1 MVGGNAFAT
10 HYYDSWEGE
19 NGLTYYLDSETWT
32 AEVVNCLSSYS
43 GDLVI
48 PSEVGISIIDAYV
61 EIDLTYTVTSIGNG
75 AFSYCT
81 ALTSI
86 TIPNSVT
93 SIGYGAFSGCSGL
106 TSVTFH
112 CERIDN
118 WFEGSRSIKEVVIGD
133 EVKEIGDYAFGG
145 LSSLTSVTIPNSV
158 TSIGYGA
165 FSHCTALTSVTIPN
179 SVTSIGDAA
188 FYGCSGLTSVT
199 IPNSVTSIGSVAFRD
214 CTGLTS
220 ITIPNSVT
228 SIGSS
233 AFFGCSGLTSV
244 TIPNGVTSIGSSA
257 FSGCSGLTS
266 ITIPNS
272 VTSIGSSAFFGCS
285 GLTSVTIPN
294 SVTSIG
300 SSAFSGCSGLTSIT
314 IPNSV
319 TSIGE
324 SAFSGCS
331 GLTSVTIPNSVTSI
345 GERAFFGCRGLTS
358 ITIPESV
365 TSIGSSAFS
374 GCSGLTSITIPGSV
388 TTIGGYA
395 FSGCTGL
402 TRVDY
407 SSLEHLCSIEFKDV
421 RANPLYYARHLFING
436 EELKD
441 NLILP
446 ENITSIGVGAFNGCI
461 LKNVMLKHLTPPTIS
476 PETFSVQSCYHAVL
490 YVPVGTWE
498 SYAYDDGWYSFIN
511 IRETATETAALTS
524 TQAYTLMDAKSFAYL
539 VYDPVNNRVNSI
551 ASTAIDENNPD
562 HSWQLVE
569 QDGQRYLYNIG
580 AKKFAQPLAD
590 GKGLVLTGEP
600 LSLTMANG
608 EDGLLFDN
616 QTDKQWAMVVNDK
629 TAIDDEAIETVLT
642 AISTRTVD
650 ASPSAMVSYNLNG
663 LRQNAK
669 QKGLNII
676 RMSDGTV
683 KKVMVK

>member
-1 MVGGNAFAT
+1 MKQFYLKTLVLLLISMVGGNAFAT

-244 TIPNGVTSIGSSA
+244 TIPNG
-257 FSGCSGLTS
+257 
-266 ITIPNS
+266 
-272 VTSIGSSAFFGCS
+272 
-285 GLTSVTIPN
+285 
-294 SVTSIG
+294 VTSIG

>member
-1 MVGGNAFAT
+1 MKQFYLKTLVLLLISMVGGNAFAT

-244 TIPNGVTSIGSSA
+244 TIPNG
-257 FSGCSGLTS
+257 
-266 ITIPNS
+266 
-272 VTSIGSSAFFGCS
+272 
-285 GLTSVTIPN
+285 
-294 SVTSIG
+294 
-300 SSAFSGCSGLTSIT
+300 
-314 IPNSV
+314 
-319 TSIGE
+319 
-324 SAFSGCS
+324 
-331 GLTSVTIPNSVTSI
+331 
-345 GERAFFGCRGLTS
+345 
-358 ITIPESV
+358 V